1 MRLSRKITQLKNLC
15 LFCYQFLVFTAIKM
29 IPFKFFL
36 VNIEQL
42 NEDSQLIQ
50 ILLNYKDESDLIR
63 IITMFDLLDMFI
75 IKRLKLRL
83 RIIVNNFNLF
93 LPNFFFL
100 LFIILVIIFFFE

>member
-1 MRLSRKITQLKNLC
+1 
-15 LFCYQFLVFTAIKM
+15 M